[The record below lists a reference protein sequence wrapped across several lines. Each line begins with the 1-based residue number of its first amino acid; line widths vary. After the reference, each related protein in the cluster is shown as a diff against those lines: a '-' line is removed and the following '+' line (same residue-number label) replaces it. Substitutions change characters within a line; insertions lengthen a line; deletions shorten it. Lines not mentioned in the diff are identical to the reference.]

1 MKSQLSSLCQ
11 GVVHLGEDNVERV
24 AVCAATELLLP
35 PGVTDAD
42 SFDKIILLNL
52 SLQFRQAARLSDNH
66 IVATLEIPYRTHNK
80 R

>member
-11 GVVHLGEDNVERV
+11 GVIHLGEDDVDRV

-42 SFDKIILLNL
+42 SFYEIVLQNL
-52 SLQFRQAARLSDNH
+52 SLQFRQAGRLADDHS
-66 IVATLEIPYRTHNK
+66 VAALEVSSRTHNE